1 MDEKKLNEFL
11 NRFARGEYTE
21 QEHQEFLT
29 WLQAQSS
36 PEIERIMGKAG
47 ALLQE
52 QPDQPHEQQDDITER
67 IEARL
72 DESEKKFERG
82 RIVSLITAIAASVV
96 ISLCAWLFWRNQ
108 PSRNNNSA
116 VRYVAKI
123 VPGKN
128 QAYLTFANGSNLVI
142 TNAPTGV
149 LATVG
154 NIRVIKLKDGEVAL
168 KHIPGNPLPG
178 ATTITIP
185 RGGQYK
191 IGLTDGTQV
200 WLNAASVLTI
210 PAGFNNKERDV
221 QLTGEGYFE
230 VAKNKR
236 KPFKVQ
242 ARNSVVQVYGTHFDV
257 FAYPD
262 EATVKTTLLEGSVKI
277 SKGALHKMLVP
288 GEQATVRDHIQLSK
302 VDTKAIVE
310 WKNGNFNFSHENIR
324 SIMRKISR
332 WYNVDVD
339 YLRQTTDEGFVGTI
353 PRSADIQ
360 NVLDMLQ
367 LTRTVHFKIKER
379 RIIVMK

>member
-1 MDEKKLNEFL
+1 
-11 NRFARGEYTE
+11 
-21 QEHQEFLT
+21 
-29 WLQAQSS
+29 
-36 PEIERIMGKAG
+36 
-47 ALLQE
+47 
-52 QPDQPHEQQDDITER
+52 
-67 IEARL
+67 
-72 DESEKKFERG
+72 
-82 RIVSLITAIAASVV
+82 
-96 ISLCAWLFWRNQ
+96 
-108 PSRNNNSA
+108 
-116 VRYVAKI
+116 
-123 VPGKN
+123 
-128 QAYLTFANGSNLVI
+128 VI

-339 YLRQTTDEGFVGTI
+339 YLGQTTDEGFVGTI

-367 LTRTVHFKIKER
+367 LTRTVHFKIKGR

>member
-1 MDEKKLNEFL
+1 MDEKNLNEFL

-36 PEIERIMGKAG
+36 PEIERIMDKAG

-52 QPDQPHEQQDDITER
+52 QPDQPHDQQEDIAAA

-72 DESEKKFERG
+72 DHSDKKFEKG
-82 RIVSLITAIAASVV
+82 RILSLITAIAASVV

-108 PSRNNNSA
+108 PSSHNHAKVS
-116 VRYVAKI
+116 YVAKI

-128 QAYLTFANGSNLVI
+128 QAYLTFADGSNLVI

-168 KHIPGNPLPG
+168 KHIPGNPLAG
-178 ATTITIP
+178 ATTITVP

-191 IGLTDGTQV
+191 IGLTDGSQV
-200 WLNAASVLTI
+200 WLNAASVLKI
-210 PAGFNNKERDV
+210 PPGFNGKERNV

-230 VAKNKR
+230 VARNKR
-236 KPFKVQ
+236 KPFKVHAQ
-242 ARNSVVQVYGTHFDV
+242 NSVVQVYGTHFDV

-262 EATVKTTLLEGSVKI
+262 EAAVKTTLLEGSVKI
-277 SKGALHKMLVP
+277 SKGSLHKMLVP
-288 GEQATVRDHIQLSK
+288 GEQATVGDSIQLSK
-302 VDTKAIVE
+302 IDTRSIVE
-310 WKNGNFNFSHENIR
+310 WKNGSFSFSHEGIR

-339 YLRQTTDEGFVGTI
+339 YVGKPTDEGFVGTI

-360 NVLDMLQ
+360 NALDMLQ